1 MFKFIKL
8 LNNFLQMKIQN
19 NTITAE
25 DINTEKL
32 FNCIKS
38 IEEGSN
44 KISTWSLSTLGG
56 SLLAIMNKDFSHPE
70 TTKLK
75 MIYLFFIL
83 GWVFIGLSFYN
94 GKNIIS
100 RTIASELHK
109 NDLKLLT
116 IIFEKCN
123 LYYSKQLRFFNLG
136 LLTFGFWLLLYII
149 WWIFGNSNLF
159 LILVV

>member
-1 MFKFIKL
+1 MFKLIKL
-8 LNNFLQMKIQN
+8 LNSFLQLNIRK
-19 NTITAE
+19 NTITEE
-25 DINTEKL
+25 DVSTEKI

-56 SLLAIMNKDFSHPE
+56 SLLAIMNNDFSHPE

-83 GWVFIGLSFYN
+83 GWIFIGLSFYN

-109 NDLKLLT
+109 NNLKSLT
-116 IIFEKCN
+116 YIFEKCN

-136 LLTFGFWLLLYII
+136 LLTFGFWLLLYLI

-159 LILVV
+159 LILVI